1 MPSSH
6 NLGSIGWPPGQPL
19 PDPAPG
25 QRLVR
30 VTEQHRNGFVVHDGL
45 ESRRAQAPRGLV
57 AGSDGEPVRP
67 SVGDWAIADLDTTP
81 ATLSALLP
89 RRNLLKRGAAGERY
103 RQQVL
108 AANLDLAVVVMGLDG
123 DFNPRRLQRYLALI
137 AGTGIDTVVVLSK
150 ADLSAQTPILHA
162 QIQGQHPDVTVLA
175 INCKDAQA
183 VAPIAALLGPGRT
196 GVLLG
201 SSGAGKSTLS
211 NTLMG
216 TVKQK
221 TSAVRDH
228 DSRGRHTTTSRSLL
242 QLPGGGCLIDSPGMR
257 ELKLTGEE
265 AVEDD
270 GFAAELER
278 LAERC
283 RFRDC
288 RHQAEPGCAIQ
299 AALESGELDAER
311 LAHFRKLEDE
321 REQAAAQRNAL
332 QRRAEE
338 KALNRDFNQR
348 LTDKH
353 GRR

>member
-1 MPSSH
+1 MPPPH
-6 NLGSIGWPPGQPL
+6 DLGSIGWPDGQPL
-19 PDPAPG
+19 PALAPG

-30 VTEQHRNGFVVHDGL
+30 ISEQHRNGFIVHDGR
-45 ESRRAQAPRGLV
+45 ESRRAHSPRGLV
-57 AGSDGEPVRP
+57 ANERGEATRP
-67 SVGDWAIADLDTTP
+67 AVGDWVLIDPESTP
-81 ATLSALLP
+81 ATLVALLP

-103 RQQVL
+103 RQQIL
-108 AANLDLAVVVMGLDG
+108 ASNLDLAVLVMGLDG
-123 DFNPRRLQRYLALI
+123 DFNPRRLERYLALV
-137 AGTGIDTVVVLSK
+137 AGTGIEPLLVLSK
-150 ADLSAQTPILHA
+150 ADACADAEALRA
-162 QIQGQHPDVTVLA
+162 QIQAQHPDLAVLA
-175 INCKDAQA
+175 VNCKDPQQ
-183 VAPIAALLGPGRT
+183 VAPIAARLGRGRT

-216 TVKQK
+216 TTRQK
-221 TSAVRDH
+221 TSTVREH

-270 GFAAELER
+270 GFAAALER

-299 AALESGELDAER
+299 AALASGELDADR

-321 REQAAAQRNAL
+321 REQAAAQRDIL
-332 QRRAEE
+332 QRREAE
-338 KALNRDFNQR
+338 KNLSRAVGQR
-348 LTDKH
+348 LIDKH

>member
-6 NLGSIGWPPGQPL
+6 NLGAIGWPTDQPR
-19 PDPAPG
+19 PDLAPD

-30 VTEQHRNGFVVHDGL
+30 VTEQHRNAFVVHDGL

-57 AGSDGEPVRP
+57 ADAQGEPTRP
-67 SVGDWAIADLDTTP
+67 AVGDWGIALFDTKP
-81 ATLSALLP
+81 ATLITLLP

-103 RQQVL
+103 RQQIL
-108 AANLDLAVVVMGLDG
+108 STNLDLAVVVMGLDG
-123 DFNPRRLQRYLALI
+123 DFNPRRLERYLALI
-137 AGTGIDTVVVLSK
+137 TGTGIQPLVVLSK
-150 ADLSAQTPILHA
+150 ADRCPDADALRQQLLEQHA
-162 QIQGQHPDVTVLA
+162 GLIVLA

-221 TSAVRDH
+221 TNTVRDH

-242 QLPGGGCLIDSPGMR
+242 QLPCGGCLIDSPGMR

-265 AVEDD
+265 VVEDD

-321 REQAAAQRNAL
+321 REQAAAQRDAL
-332 QRRAEE
+332 LRRAEE
-338 KALNRDFNQR
+338 RTLSRSINQR
-348 LTDKH
+348 VTDKY